1 MAAPSSTQ
9 WGTVRGSGTK
19 QGRIGINVTT
29 SDTATQRTVTIAIWL
44 WTRYRCEDS
53 SNTFKYGWSG
63 TPTTTI
69 GSKNINTTS
78 NSSWS
83 TTNQVLI
90 GTYSKTYT
98 KGTSATSGNASASY
112 TNIEYA
118 GSSGSVAV
126 SFSIPALASY
136 TVSYNANGGTG
147 APSNQT
153 KWYGKNITLSSTKP
167 TRDGYSFQGWAT
179 SASGGVSYAPGASY
193 TGNSNLTLYAVW
205 KANTYT
211 VSYNANGGTGA
222 PGNQTKTYGVN
233 LILSST
239 KPTRTNYNFKGWGT
253 SAGSTTVAYAAGA
266 TYTANVAITL
276 YAIWELAYVAPR
288 IANFTA
294 DRCNSSGTLADEGAY
309 ALVKFAWATDK
320 TVTAI
325 KIEFKEEN
333 AETWSSVPVSASGTS
348 GNVSKVVGG
357 SLSMEY
363 VYNIRVTVTD
373 SNGSSSSL
381 RSIAAKNYIIDLKK
395 GGKGISFGKPA
406 VNDGF
411 EVALPSIFE
420 RATSFK
426 SDIMDRFGTV
436 IGNGIVKYQSAG
448 IDSDTT
454 LDHAI
459 LTHLKTPIGTNQ
471 YMYII
476 TYFYGSKSTTA
487 HRMQMAFP
495 YNGNGS
501 EYHRYFYNG
510 VWSPWRRHVN
520 EDEIQQE
527 HFLTLENHK
536 SIVTVGNLRG
546 GSIHNIHGVRFGKV
560 VQLYAQINN
569 ITSGGSDVEIFRF
582 KNSKYFP
589 ASYAVHAGYISREN
603 NVCYI
608 GQFND
613 GHFTMAIGGAGVI
626 NSSSKAMVLFTITYI
641 TN

>member
-9 WGTVRGSGTK
+9 WGTVRGSENK

-29 SDTATQRTVTIAIWL
+29 SDSATQRTVTIAIWL
-44 WTRYRCEDS
+44 WTRYKCEDS
-53 SNTFKYGWSG
+53 GNTFKYGWSG

-90 GTYSKTYT
+90 GTYNKTYT
-98 KGTSATSGNASASY
+98 KGTSATSGSASASY
-112 TNIEYA
+112 TSIEY
-118 GSSGSVAV
+118 GGGSGSKAV

-136 TVSYNANGGTG
+136 SITYNANGGSG
-147 APSNQT
+147 APGKQT
-153 KWYGKNITLSSTKP
+153 KWYGKNITFSSTKP
-167 TRDGYSFQGWAT
+167 TRTGYSFQGSAT

-193 TGNSNLTLYAVW
+193 TGNGNLTLYAVW

-211 VSYNANGGTGA
+211 VSYNANGGSGA

-233 LILSST
+233 LTLSSV

-266 TYTANVAITL
+266 TYTENAAITL

-294 DRCNSSGTLADEGAY
+294 DRCNSAGTVIDEGSY
-309 ALVKFAWATDK
+309 ALVKFAWQTDK
-320 TVTAI
+320 AVTGI
-325 KIEFKEEN
+325 KIEFKAEN
-333 AETWSSVPVSASGTS
+333 AEAWSSVTVSASGTS

-363 VYNIRVTVTD
+363 AYHIRVTVTD
-373 SNGSSSSL
+373 SNGSSNSL
-381 RSIAAKNYIIDLKK
+381 RPIAAKNYIIDLKK

-411 EVALPSIFE
+411 EVALPAVFE
-420 RATSFK
+420 KTTSFK
-426 SDIMDRFGTV
+426 ADITDKYGME
-436 IGNGIVKYQSAG
+436 IGNGIVKYSSSG
-448 IDSDTT
+448 IDPDTT

-459 LTHLKTPIGTNQ
+459 LTHLKTPMGANQ

-495 YNGNGS
+495 YNGAGS
-501 EYHRYFYNG
+501 EYHRYFANG
-510 VWSPWRRHVN
+510 AWTAWRRHVN
-520 EDEIQQE
+520 DDEITDTGWVE
-527 HFLTLENHK
+527 CGLGNG
-536 SIVTVGNLRG
+536 IVSYGSGYAPRVRRIGKQVMFVGKVKNNT
-546 GSIHNIHGVRFGKV
+546 SWNIHD
-560 VQLYAQINN
+560 N
-569 ITSGGSDVEIFRF
+569 I
-582 KNSKYFP
+582 
-589 ASYAVHAGYISREN
+589 
-603 NVCYI
+603 
-608 GQFND
+608 
-613 GHFTMAIGGAGVI
+613 
-626 NSSSKAMVLFTITYI
+626 FTIPSGFRPSIERETQQKATGFCSYKLTVR
-641 TN
+641 TNGVCQADCVIDGKGGTGVKLAVGSFYSIADTWFI

>member
-19 QGRIGINVTT
+19 QGRIGINVTF
-29 SDTATQRTVTIAIWL
+29 SDTATTRKVTIAIWY
-44 WTRYRCEDS
+44 WTRYRVEDS
-53 SNTFKYGWSG
+53 ANTFKYGWSG
-63 TPTTTI
+63 TPTTAI

-83 TTNQVLI
+83 TSNQVLI
-90 GTYSKTYT
+90 GTYNKTYT
-98 KGTSATSGNASASY
+98 KGTNATSGSASASY
-112 TNIEYA
+112 TSIEY
-118 GSSGSVAV
+118 GGGSGSKAV

-136 TVSYNANGGTG
+136 SITYNANGGTG
-147 APSNQT
+147 APGKQT

-167 TRDGYSFQGWAT
+167 TRTGYSFQGWAT

-193 TGNSNLTLYAVW
+193 TGNGNLTLYAVW

-222 PGNQTKTYGVN
+222 PGKQTKTYGVN
-233 LILSST
+233 LTLSST

-266 TYTANVAITL
+266 TYTENAAITL

-294 DRCNSSGTLADEGAY
+294 DRCNSAGTIIDEGSY
-309 ALVKFAWATDK
+309 ALVKFAWQTDK
-320 TVTAI
+320 AVTGI
-325 KIEFKEEN
+325 KIEFKAEN
-333 AETWSSVPVSASGTS
+333 AEAWSSVTVSASGTS

-363 VYNIRVTVTD
+363 AYHIRVTVTD
-373 SNGSSSSL
+373 SNGSSNSL
-381 RSIAAKNYIIDLKK
+381 RPIAAKNYIIDLKK

-411 EVALPSIFE
+411 EVALPAVFE
-420 RATSFK
+420 KTTSFK
-426 SDIMDRFGTV
+426 SDITDKYGTA
-436 IGNGIVKYQSAG
+436 IGNGIVKYSSSG
-448 IDSDTT
+448 IDPDTT

-459 LTHLKTPIGTNQ
+459 LTHLKTPMGANQ

-495 YNGNGS
+495 YNGAGS
-501 EYHRYFYNG
+501 EYHRYFANG
-510 VWSPWRRHVN
+510 AWTAWRRHVN
-520 EDEIQQE
+520 DDETIYNVGDIVS
-527 HFLTLENHK
+527 LELHASGWWTNGGNRLYFPVNVGRRISDRITK
-536 SIVTVGNLRG
+536 VTPNSCSMIVRQKGGYCFKTDGSWQTIALPPVNKWTVGIQR
-546 GSIHNIHGVRFGKV
+546 SISTVNFAIEFGTA
-560 VQLYAQINN
+560 YA
-569 ITSGGSDVEIFRF
+569 
-582 KNSKYFP
+582 
-589 ASYAVHAGYISREN
+589 REN
-603 NVCYI
+603 NSPAAIHVKM
-608 GQFND
+608 N
-613 GHFTMAIGGAGVI
+613 FTFG
-626 NSSSKAMVLFTITYI
+626 
-641 TN
+641 